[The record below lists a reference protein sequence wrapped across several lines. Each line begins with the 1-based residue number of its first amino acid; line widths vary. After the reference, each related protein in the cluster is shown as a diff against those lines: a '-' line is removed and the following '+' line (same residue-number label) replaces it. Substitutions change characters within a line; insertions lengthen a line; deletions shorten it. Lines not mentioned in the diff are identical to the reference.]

1 MRSYTFGFAL
11 NVVVLG
17 ILIYV
22 SIFNIA
28 TTADGSADGPC
39 EHVDCANGKCVET
52 GEFLGLGFK
61 CVCDPGWKQMQLGP
75 VAFPACNIP
84 DCTLDL
90 GCESLTPSPHRSPQ
104 SSPFNITDP
113 CSLIWCGNGKC
124 EVSGTGCSCKC
135 NEGSTR
141 YRNMS
146 KLPCLDECVFGADCK
161 GALVPWLSLP
171 PPPSPGHDGICN
183 YVDCGKG
190 KCVETGEF
198 LGLGFKCVCNPGWK
212 QIQLGTI
219 VFPSCNVP
227 NCTLNLGCGSQEAS
241 PPASPALSFN
251 ISDPCSISWCN
262 NGKCE
267 VVGTKPYCQCNEGSE
282 NLMDMP
288 ALPCFDQ
295 CVLGADCKGVELG
308 GDPSSLPP
316 PPPPGNGSSGVPN
329 CSRRLCALTVLL
341 LFTIFPILM

>member
-28 TTADGSADGPC
+28 TTADGSAG
-39 EHVDCANGKCVET
+39 
-52 GEFLGLGFK
+52 
-61 CVCDPGWKQMQLGP
+61 
-75 VAFPACNIP
+75 
-84 DCTLDL
+84 
-90 GCESLTPSPHRSPQ
+90 
-104 SSPFNITDP
+104 
-113 CSLIWCGNGKC
+113 
-124 EVSGTGCSCKC
+124 
-135 NEGSTR
+135 
-141 YRNMS
+141 
-146 KLPCLDECVFGADCK
+146 VFGADCK

-227 NCTLNLGCGSQEAS
+227 NC
-241 PPASPALSFN
+241 
-251 ISDPCSISWCN
+251 
-262 NGKCE
+262 
-267 VVGTKPYCQCNEGSE
+267 
-282 NLMDMP
+282 
-288 ALPCFDQ
+288 
-295 CVLGADCKGVELG
+295 VLGADCKGVELG

-316 PPPPGNGSSGVPN
+316 PPPPGNGDIDIFATFIQISTISDDPVPQKKAESPKQFVQPWVAAN
-329 CSRRLCALTVLL
+329 GRLGSLEA
-341 LFTIFPILM
+341 ILV